1 MEIVICIF
9 AGIMALVLMRWFRR
23 PIKRTA
29 YVADFHLTSFFT
41 PGMVE
46 STKRV
51 NEEWANLQK
60 DYPNFLT
67 PQEVFDRMTKRNH
80 TEVNNGNSQNNH

>member
-9 AGIMALVLMRWFRR
+9 AGIVALVLLHWFKR

-46 STKRV
+46 STKCV
-51 NEEWANLQK
+51 NEEWENLQK

-67 PQEVFDRMTKRNH
+67 PQEVFDRMTKRNRKE
-80 TEVNNGNSQNNH
+80 TSNGNSQNTH